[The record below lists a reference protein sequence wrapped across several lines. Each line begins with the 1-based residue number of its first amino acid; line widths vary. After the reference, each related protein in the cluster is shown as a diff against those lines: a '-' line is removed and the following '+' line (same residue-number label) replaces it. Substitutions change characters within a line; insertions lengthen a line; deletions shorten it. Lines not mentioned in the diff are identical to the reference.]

1 MSRALLMYL
10 IFNPKKYFELNFDLD
25 FYCFQLTG
33 KLQLLWKVFLMRR
46 EVPGV
51 PNGILSCPVLPM
63 PLALVT
69 FGGSP
74 ISASRTVV
82 VSVFLRFST
91 IFAKGGF
98 FSESAIRFLDLQISK
113 KTIFQKTIFN
123 LKFKFPTNNSKVL
136 LAGNLDFKLRIVF
149 LEYFFF

>member
-1 MSRALLMYL
+1 MKISQPIFGILVVLTKNELTKIYNIMYL

-82 VSVFLRFST
+82 VS
-91 IFAKGGF
+91 GF
-98 FSESAIRFLDLQISK
+98 FCDFLQFLLFMKKQARKGFRPQSAIFVIQNQFEVSYFRFLLRTSQ
-113 KTIFQKTIFN
+113 
-123 LKFKFPTNNSKVL
+123 FP
-136 LAGNLDFKLRIVF
+136 KL
-149 LEYFFF
+149 